1 MRIIILTIFVAFALS
16 ISASIREQDVDSVV
30 IKYVSWNIITDI
42 GIDCTNFERSFEYQI
57 VTKNN
62 ANTMSQLLAELDNL
76 KIAQRGGE
84 DTRCKLDFYH
94 SGNVVQSCCLGCIIT
109 KIGSTYYYT
118 TPSLMAAIDSL
129 VATSPTRNK
138 TKIDLWDPS
147 HSIEKVS
154 KYLSSQAERIYKDVI
169 IDEDLSFTVFC
180 YVGEGGKT
188 LSTRFTKN
196 RKEGRKDVPAHI
208 ISIIQEI
215 LTKEITWDI
224 PKNNPSQ
231 WIPINIS
238 IKSNAH
244 SNDNKGNQKPI
255 EEFQSKF
262 QSKGPITG
270 TDMFD

>member
-118 TPSLMAAIDSL
+118 TPSLMTAIDSL

-215 LTKEITWDI
+215 LTKEITWNI

-255 EEFQSKF
+255 EEQSETVLIENSEF
-262 QSKGPITG
+262 VQ
-270 TDMFD
+270 